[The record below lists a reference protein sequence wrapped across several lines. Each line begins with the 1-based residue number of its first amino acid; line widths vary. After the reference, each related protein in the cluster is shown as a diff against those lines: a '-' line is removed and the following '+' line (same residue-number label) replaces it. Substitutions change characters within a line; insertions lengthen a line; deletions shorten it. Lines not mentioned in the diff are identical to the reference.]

1 MKNRSQMRPHAS
13 LAGESPAPPKIRVHI
28 GIFAVLL
35 AALLA
40 TPAAAYYHYVHFLNG
55 TPVFEK
61 FDLSA
66 LMENTVTVHVTD
78 ADPTTS
84 GNDSF
89 PSVLSQVKQAAAVWN
104 AVSGSSL
111 RVGFGGLESAKQTAA
126 NTPGI
131 EVEFAQLPPGILAE
145 AAPTVSV
152 APVVTEGGSPFF
164 PISGSVIFLNSE
176 TSVPPGPSY
185 AETYFTTTVHE
196 LGHALGLQHTFT
208 SSAMS
213 QQVVRNTTRTYPL
226 GADDVAGLLL
236 LYGPAGWKAN
246 YGSMAGQV
254 TLNDAGVALASVVAL
269 PVVGLPVST
278 LTNPDGTY
286 EIDGLPP
293 GEYSLYVHPLPPDA
307 DVTLPEDADGNA
319 IAASGAFG
327 TVFQAAGGGE
337 TTDPAQ
343 AASIAIK
350 ADSAITGQDFA
361 VAPRAAVPIYDVVT
375 FGYFDSVNQTY
386 SYNGSPVTPAFV
398 NATQAA
404 TNGIGTVTVQS
415 ANGNTPVPLGAM
427 LLGGIG
433 ASLQPVSCCT
443 PQAVALYFNMPA
455 GTAAGPRH
463 LVLDFG
469 GDIYVLP
476 NAVVVVNN
484 NPPAVS
490 AVTANTDG
498 SATISG
504 VNLASDSRVFF
515 DGLEATVETPLK
527 NGSITVIPPPGFS
540 GQKAS
545 VVVYNS
551 DWQSSITLD
560 SSALAYGTAL
570 PNPPPAYTYPVS
582 AAPAITSGTVTLPG
596 GTVERVD
603 ITATNMTFVS
613 GQVTVGLGTSDAQVR
628 DVFVLSPTHVA
639 VNVVTAANTALAAS
653 ELSVISG
660 FQVAAREN
668 AFQPQPANP
677 AAPYITSVANGIA
690 GQATVYT
697 YGYATIGGVNL
708 GMSRGSVQA
717 TLNGEPALVVYGSEN
732 QINILV
738 PGDMPAGLA
747 NLVVNNGTANS
758 PPLAVEIGLPPP
770 VIVGMTLAS
779 SQPASGSSPATALL
793 NVQVTSLDPTVL
805 ANLSRLAVTVDGAGV
820 PITQVQAEGGGMY
833 LIQVLLTRPG
843 PSSLAVWVD
852 GSSWQPVPISVLGQ
866 GTLQWAFAGGLP
878 GSSESC

>member
-1 MKNRSQMRPHAS
+1 MKHRS
-13 LAGESPAPPKIRVHI
+13 LT
-28 GIFAVLL
+28 FAALM

-40 TPAAAYYHYVHFLNG
+40 TPAAAYYHYAHFLNG
-55 TPVFEK
+55 APVFER
-61 FDLSA
+61 FDLNA
-66 LMENTVTVHVTD
+66 LMENTVTVHVSD
-78 ADPTTS
+78 AAPTTS

-89 PSVLSQVKQAAAVWN
+89 ASVLSQVKQAAAVWN
-104 AVSGSSL
+104 SVSGSSM
-111 RVGFGGLESAKQTAA
+111 RVGFGGLESANQAAA

-145 AAPTVSV
+145 AAPTVAV
-152 APVVTEGGSPFF
+152 EPVVTEAGNLFF

-185 AETYFTTTVHE
+185 TETYFTTTVHE

-236 LYGPAGWKAN
+236 LYGAAGWNAN
-246 YGSMAGQV
+246 YGSIAGQV
-254 TLNDAGVALASVVAL
+254 TMNNAGVALASVVAL
-269 PVVGLPVST
+269 PAVGLPVST

-293 GEYSLYVHPLPPDA
+293 GEYMLYVHPLPPDA
-307 DVTLPEDADGNA
+307 DVTLPAGANGKA

-327 TVFQAAGGGE
+327 TVFQAADGAE

-343 AASIAIK
+343 ATTIAIL
-350 ADSAITGQDFA
+350 AGTAAEDQNFT

-375 FGYFDSVNQTY
+375 FSYFDSTNPDPTKWTY
-386 SYNGSPVTPAFV
+386 SYNGSPVTPAYV
-398 NATQAA
+398 NATQAL
-404 TNGIGTVTVQS
+404 TKGIATVTIQS
-415 ANGNTPVPLGAM
+415 ANGNTPVPQAAT

-443 PQAVALYFNMPA
+443 PQAVALYFNMPP

-463 LVLDFG
+463 LVLNFG
-469 GDIYVLP
+469 SDIYVLP

-484 NPPAVS
+484 NPPAVG

-498 SATISG
+498 SATITGS
-504 VNLASDSRVFF
+504 NLASNSRVFF
-515 DGLEATVETPLK
+515 DGLEAALETPFSGTAQ

-560 SSALAYGTAL
+560 STALADGATL
-570 PNPPPAYTYPVS
+570 PNPPPTYAYPVS
-582 AAPAITSGTVTLPG
+582 AAPSITSGTVTLLG

-603 ITATNMTFVS
+603 ITAANMTFVS
-613 GQVTVGLGTSDAQVR
+613 GRVTVGLGTSDAQVR
-628 DVFVLSPTHVA
+628 DVFVVSPTHLA
-639 VNVVTAANTALAAS
+639 VNVVTAANTALAVS

-660 FQVAAREN
+660 FQVAAQEN
-668 AFQPQPANP
+668 AFQPQAANP
-677 AAPYITSVANGIA
+677 ATPYITGVANGIA
-690 GQATVYT
+690 GQATIFG
-697 YGYATIGGVNL
+697 YGYATINGVNL

-717 TLNGEPALVVYGSEN
+717 TLNGEAALVVYGSEN
-732 QINILV
+732 QINILI
-738 PGDMPAGLA
+738 PGNMPAGLA
-747 NLVVNNGTANS
+747 NLVVNNGVANS

-770 VIVGMTLAS
+770 VIVDITLAS

-793 NVQVTSLDPTVL
+793 NVQVTGLDPAVL
-805 ANLSRLAVTVDGAGV
+805 SNLSRLAVTVDGATV
-820 PITQVQAEGGGMY
+820 PVTQLQAQGGGMY
-833 LIQVLLTRPG
+833 LIQVQLTQPAR
-843 PSSLAVWVD
+843 SSLTVWVD
-852 GSSWQPVPISVLGQ
+852 GSSWPPVPISVLGQ
-866 GTLQWAFAGGLP
+866 GPLQWALASGLP
-878 GSSESC
+878 GSSKSC